1 MSAAV
6 VPSPAR
12 APSGFTLLEVLIA
25 AVLFAVGMSAT
36 LSAIDTASG
45 LVEHEGRV
53 TQALHIA
60 EGNLEELLL
69 RPRESPDLTLG
80 AHTGRVYDARGIAT
94 TVGAVGSTAPIF
106 TATWTVAPGPLSS
119 RAMTLTV
126 TWTGRAV
133 GANSISLTTNRP

>member
-1 MSAAV
+1 MTSRSV
-6 VPSPAR
+6 RHGAR

-25 AVLFAVGMSAT
+25 AVLFAVGITAT

-60 EGNLEELLL
+60 EGNIEELLL
-69 RPRESPDLTLG
+69 RPRESADPTPG
-80 AHTGRVYDARGIAT
+80 PHTGRVYDSRGIAT
-94 TVGAVGSTAPIF
+94 SPGVTGAFAPVYST
-106 TATWTVAPGPLSS
+106 TWTVTTGALSS
-119 RAMTLTV
+119 RLVTLTV

-133 GANSISLTTNRP
+133 GANSISLSTNRT